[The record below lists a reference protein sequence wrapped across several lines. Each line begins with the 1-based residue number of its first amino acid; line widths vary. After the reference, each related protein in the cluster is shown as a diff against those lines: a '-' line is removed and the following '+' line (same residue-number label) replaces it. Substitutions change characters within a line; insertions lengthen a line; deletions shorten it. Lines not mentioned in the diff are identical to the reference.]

1 MIRYAH
7 VLILGGFKAAE
18 NLRCH
23 TERVS
28 GGEVAVCLANS
39 GTFVPLKQ
47 VLSTSKASKARVR
60 CCACTCTVFDIL
72 GDYYYIYSYLHSYP
86 CVTSGVLSAFISFI
100 RFEIIYLLAC
110 IPPPKCYYFYS
121 K

>member
-7 VLILGGFKAAE
+7 ILILGGFKAAE

-28 GGEVAVCLANS
+28 GGEVAVCLGNS

-47 VLSTSKASKARVR
+47 VLCNSKASKARVR

-86 CVTSGVLSAFISFI
+86 VLRQQFCQRLFHL
-100 RFEIIYLLAC
+100 FD
-110 IPPPKCYYFYS
+110 S